1 MKLLSILLFT
11 FALLT
16 DTHISTSNPKPME
29 DLQRSIADIN
39 RNPDIEFVVVTGDLT
54 ESGDLTSI
62 QAIKAALDQLR
73 VPYYAA
79 SGNHETTWS
88 ESGVM
93 DFTRVFGD
101 SRFAFAHAGAY
112 FIGFNSGPVIRMADG
127 HVAPQD
133 IAWLKHNLDSVKHST
148 PDTLH
153 STPYTLHPTPIFV
166 FTHYP
171 LRNGDVDNWYEVTDV
186 LREHNVQC
194 VMGGHYHRNLI
205 FDCDGITDVL
215 NRSNLRGNDTINGY
229 SIISVTDS
237 IRFYE
242 RTPQLGDEAIRLE
255 AKGEDQTSPSF
266 RKGAGVGCWLTL
278 PYGTKTY
285 GPSDQT
291 LRPDFSV
298 NKQYPKVSRAWHK
311 SLKGG
316 LYSTPVTDGENLYI
330 GDDVGMF
337 YCLDLHTGATKW
349 TFDTGMR
356 IVGSPAV
363 ADGVVVFGSA
373 NYNIYGLDTKTG
385 KPRWTFTTQQAV
397 MGAATIHEGVA
408 YIGGGDGRMFAF
420 DLKTGALKW
429 SFNELK
435 NYVLTR
441 PLVYNDKLYFGAW
454 DTYLYALHLKDGS
467 LAWKWS
473 NGKSNP
479 KLSPASVWP
488 VAADGKIFITAPDR
502 YFTCLDAETGAEVWR
517 TKEFKVRET
526 VGLSEDGKTVYSK
539 CMWDTVVAI
548 STEVIG
554 DRLEA
559 KGEDQT
565 SPSFRKGSGVGSYE
579 VLWTSHAGFGY
590 EHNPAMP
597 LEKDGTL
604 WVSTKNGLLLGM
616 DAKTGKVLW
625 RHKIGNSILNTP
637 LPLSGKECIF
647 TSSEGTI
654 TRIVVN
660 K

>member
-1 MKLLSILLFT
+1 MNLLSILLFS

-16 DTHISTSNPKPME
+16 DTHISTSNPRPME
-29 DLQRSIADIN
+29 DMQRSIADIN
-39 RNPDIEFVVVTGDLT
+39 QNPNIEFVVVTGDLT
-54 ESGDLTSI
+54 ENGDRASI
-62 QAIKAALDQLR
+62 EAIKAALDQLR

-101 SRFAFAHAGAY
+101 SRFAFSHNGMY

-133 IAWLKHNLDSVKHST
+133 IAWLKHNLDSVSKAG
-148 PDTLH
+148 DA
-153 STPYTLHPTPIFV
+153 PIFV

-186 LREHNVQC
+186 LRQHNVQC
-194 VMGGHYHRNLI
+194 IMGGHYHRNLL
-205 FDCDGITDVL
+205 FDCDGIADVL
-215 NRSNLRGNDTINGY
+215 NRSNLRDKDGTNGY
-229 SIISVTDS
+229 SIISITDS

-242 RTPQLGDEAIRLE
+242 RVLSPIAN
-255 AKGEDQTSPSF
+255 SPSPIAHSEASNIIGHWLSLPF
-266 RKGAGVGCWLTL
+266 GKKEYGA
-278 PYGTKTY
+278 
-285 GPSDQT
+285 SDES

-298 NKQYPKVSRAWHK
+298 NKQYKNVRRQWHK
-311 SLKGG
+311 ALKGG
-316 LYSTPVTDGENLYI
+316 IYSTPVTDGNSLFI
-330 GDDVGMF
+330 GDDIGCM
-337 YCLDLHTGATKW
+337 YALNLRSGKTLW

-363 ADGVVVFGSA
+363 SDGVVVFGSA
-373 NYNIYGLDTKTG
+373 NYNIYGLDAKTG
-385 KPRWTFTTQQAV
+385 KKLWHITTNQAV

-408 YIGGGDGRMFAF
+408 YIGGGDGRMFAI
-420 DLKTGALKW
+420 DIHTGKVKW
-429 SFNELK
+429 SFDELK

-441 PLVYNDKLYFGAW
+441 PLVYRDKLYFGCW
-454 DTYLYALHLKDGS
+454 DTHLYALSLADGS
-467 LAWKWS
+467 LAWKWN
-473 NGKSNP
+473 NGKGNP

-502 YFTCLDAETGAEVWR
+502 YFTCLDAETGAVVWR
-517 TKEFKVRET
+517 TNQYKVRET
-526 VGLSEDGKTVYSK
+526 VGISEDGKTVYSK
-539 CMWDTVVAI
+539 CMWDTIVAI
-548 STEVIG
+548 HTTPHPIANSPLPIAHS
-554 DRLEA
+554 EA
-559 KGEDQT
+559 
-565 SPSFRKGSGVGSYE
+565 SPTPRWV
-579 VLWTSHAGFGY
+579 THADFGY

-597 LEKDGTL
+597 IEKDGTL

-616 DAKTGKVLW
+616 DAETGEVLW

-637 LPLSGKECIF
+637 LPLSGTECIF

-654 TRIVVN
+654 TYIKV
-660 K
+660 KK

>member
-1 MKLLSILLFT
+1 MNILSILLFS

-39 RNPDIEFVVVTGDLT
+39 EHADVEFVVVTGDLT
-54 ESGDLTSI
+54 ESGDRASI
-62 QAIKAALDQLR
+62 EAIKAALDQLR

-101 SRFAFAHAGAY
+101 SRFAFTHNGMY

-133 IAWLKHNLDSVKHST
+133 IAWLKHNLDSVSAAG
-148 PDTLH
+148 DA
-153 STPYTLHPTPIFV
+153 PIFV

-186 LREHNVQC
+186 LRQHNVQC
-194 VMGGHYHRNLI
+194 VMGGHYHRNLL
-205 FDCDGITDVL
+205 FDCDGIADVL
-215 NRSNLRGNDTINGY
+215 NRSNLRGNDSINGY
-229 SIISVTDS
+229 SIITVTDS
-237 IRFYE
+237 IRFHE
-242 RTPQLGDEAIRLE
+242 KRIGMAAAHWLSLPFE
-255 AKGEDQTSPSF
+255 AK
-266 RKGAGVGCWLTL
+266 A
-278 PYGTKTY
+278 YGK
-285 GPSDQT
+285 SNES
-291 LRPDFSV
+291 LRPDFCV
-298 NKQYPKVSRAWHK
+298 NKEYKNVHRLWHK
-311 SLKGG
+311 ALKGG
-316 LYSTPVTDGENLYI
+316 IYSTPVTDGKSLYI
-330 GDDVGMF
+330 GDDVGVM
-337 YCLDLHTGATKW
+337 YSLDKKTGKTNW
-349 TFDTGMR
+349 TFETGMR

-363 ADGVVVFGSA
+363 SDGLVVFGST
-373 NYNIYGLDTKTG
+373 NYNIYGLYAQTG
-385 KPRWTFTTQQAV
+385 KELWHITTQQAV

-408 YIGGGDGRMFAF
+408 YIGGGDGRMFAI
-420 DLKTGALKW
+420 DIQTGEVKW
-429 SFNELK
+429 SFDELK

-441 PLVYNDKLYFGAW
+441 PLVYRDKLYFGCW
-454 DTYLYALHLKDGS
+454 DTHLYALNLKDGS
-467 LAWKWS
+467 LAWKWN
-473 NGKSNP
+473 NGKGNP

-488 VAADGKIFITAPDR
+488 VAADGKVFITAPDR
-502 YFTCLDAETGAEVWR
+502 YFTCLDAETGKEVWR
-517 TKEFKVRET
+517 TKEYKVRET

-539 CMWDTVVAI
+539 CMWDTVVAMDA
-548 STEVIG
+548 TTHEPVT
-554 DRLEA
+554 RWA
-559 KGEDQT
+559 
-565 SPSFRKGSGVGSYE
+565 
-579 VLWTSHAGFGY
+579 SHAGFGY

-616 DAKTGKVLW
+616 DAETGEVLW

-637 LPLSGKECIF
+637 LPLSSTECIF

-654 TRIVVN
+654 TYVKVKGENEKLN
-660 K
+660 KER

>member
-1 MKLLSILLFT
+1 MSYILSILLFS

-16 DTHISTSNPKPME
+16 DTHISTSNPRPME

-39 RNPDIEFVVVTGDLT
+39 QNPEIEFVVVTGDLT
-54 ESGDLTSI
+54 ESGDRASI
-62 QAIKAALDQLR
+62 EAIKAALEQLH
-73 VPYYAA
+73 VPFYAA

-93 DFTRVFGD
+93 DFSRVFGD
-101 SRFAFAHAGAY
+101 SRFAFSHNGMY

-133 IAWLKHNLDSVKHST
+133 IAWLKHNLDSVSKAG
-148 PDTLH
+148 D
-153 STPYTLHPTPIFV
+153 TPIFV

-171 LRNGDVDNWYEVTDV
+171 LKNGDVDNWYDVTDV
-186 LREHNVQC
+186 LRQHNVQC
-194 VMGGHYHRNLI
+194 VMGGHYHRNLV
-205 FDCDGITDVL
+205 FDCDGIADVL
-215 NRSNLRGNDTINGY
+215 NRSNMRGNDTINGY
-229 SIISVTDS
+229 SIITVTDS
-237 IRFYE
+237 IRFHE
-242 RTPQLGDEAIRLE
+242 KRIGQVM
-255 AKGEDQTSPSF
+255 QQ
-266 RKGAGVGCWLTL
+266 WLSL
-278 PYGTKTY
+278 PFGKKEYG
-285 GPSDQT
+285 GSDAS

-298 NKQYPKVSRAWHK
+298 NKAYKQVKRVWHK
-311 SLKGG
+311 SLRGG
-316 LYSTPVTDGENLYI
+316 IYSTPVTDGKSLFV
-330 GDDVGMF
+330 GDDVGVM
-337 YCLDLHTGATKW
+337 YSIDQKTGATNW

-363 ADGVVVFGSA
+363 SDGVVVFGST
-373 NYNIYGLDTKTG
+373 NYNIYGLDAKTG
-385 KPRWTFTTQQAV
+385 EELWHVATNQAV
-397 MGAATIHEGVA
+397 MGAATIYEGIA
-408 YIGGGDGRMFAF
+408 YIGGGDGRMFAIDIHTGKVKWTF
-420 DLKTGALKW
+420 D
-429 SFNELK
+429 ELK

-441 PLVYNDKLYFGAW
+441 PLVYEDKLYFGTW
-454 DTYLYALHLKDGS
+454 DTHFYSLNLADGS
-467 LAWKWS
+467 LVWKWN

-488 VAADGKIFITAPDR
+488 VAANGKVFITAPDR

-517 TKEFKVRET
+517 TNAYKVRET

-539 CMWDTVVAI
+539 CMWDTIVALDAA
-548 STEVIG
+548 SDDVQL
-554 DRLEA
+554 RWA
-559 KGEDQT
+559 
-565 SPSFRKGSGVGSYE
+565 
-579 VLWTSHAGFGY
+579 SHADFGY

-616 DAKTGKVLW
+616 DAQTGEVRW

-637 LPLSGKECIF
+637 LPLSGKDCIF

-654 TRIVVN
+654 TYIRV

>member
-1 MKLLSILLFT
+1 
-11 FALLT
+11 
-16 DTHISTSNPKPME
+16 
-29 DLQRSIADIN
+29 
-39 RNPDIEFVVVTGDLT
+39 
-54 ESGDLTSI
+54 
-62 QAIKAALDQLR
+62 
-73 VPYYAA
+73 
-79 SGNHETTWS
+79 
-88 ESGVM
+88 
-93 DFTRVFGD
+93 
-101 SRFAFAHAGAY
+101 
-112 FIGFNSGPVIRMADG
+112 MADG

-133 IAWLKHNLDSVKHST
+133 IAWLKHNLDSISQLST
-148 PDTLH
+148 
-153 STPYTLHPTPIFV
+153 TPIFV

-186 LREHNVQC
+186 LRQHNVQC
-194 VMGGHYHRNLI
+194 VMGGHYHRNLVY
-205 FDCDGITDVL
+205 DCDGIVDVL
-215 NRSNLRGNDTINGY
+215 NRSNLRGKDTINGY

-242 RTPQLGDEAIRLE
+242 RTPSPLG
-255 AKGEDQTSPSF
+255 GTPSNSPT
-266 RKGAGVGCWLTL
+266 GVRYPITPWLTL
-278 PYGTKTY
+278 PFGKKTY
-285 GPSDQT
+285 GPSDQA

-298 NKQYPKVSRAWHK
+298 NEQYPQVTRAWHK
-311 SLKGG
+311 SLRGG
-316 LYSTPVTDGENLYI
+316 LYSTPATDGKSLFI
-330 GDDVGMF
+330 GDDVGTF
-337 YCLDLHTGATKW
+337 YCLDLKTGDTKW

-363 ADGVVVFGSA
+363 SDGVVVFGSA
-373 NYNIYGLDTKTG
+373 NYNIYGLDAKTG
-385 KPRWTFTTQQAV
+385 KQLWSYTTNQAV
-397 MGAATIHEGVA
+397 MGAATIHDGVA

-420 DLKTGALKW
+420 DLQTGAVKW

-441 PLVYNDKLYFGAW
+441 PLVYKDKLYFGAW

-467 LAWKWS
+467 LAWKWN

-502 YFTCLDAETGAEVWR
+502 YFTCLDAETGAEIWR
-517 TKEFKVRET
+517 TKEYKVRET

-548 STEVIG
+548 STQYPISHSSHSERPIG
-554 DRLEA
+554 E
-559 KGEDQT
+559 T
-565 SPSFRKGSGVGSYE
+565 PSNSPTP
-579 VLWTSHAGFGY
+579 LWVSHAGFGY

-597 LEKDGTL
+597 LEKEGTL

-616 DAKTGKVLW
+616 DAKTGQVLW

-637 LPLSGKECIF
+637 LPLSAKECIF

-654 TRIVVN
+654 TRIQVQ
-660 K
+660 

>member
-16 DTHISTSNPKPME
+16 DTHISTSNPNPME

-54 ESGDLTSI
+54 ESGDRASI
-62 QAIKAALDQLR
+62 QAIKDALDELK

-133 IAWLKHNLDSVKHST
+133 IAWLKHHLDSVSAASNT
-148 PDTLH
+148 
-153 STPYTLHPTPIFV
+153 TPIFV

-186 LREHNVQC
+186 LRQHNVQC

-215 NRSNLRGNDTINGY
+215 NRSNLRGKDTINGY

-255 AKGEDQTSPSF
+255 AKGEDKLPSLQ
-266 RKGAGVGCWLTL
+266 GWAGGGPWLSL
-278 PYGTKTY
+278 PFGKKEYA
-285 GPSDQT
+285 PSDEA

-298 NKQYPKVSRAWHK
+298 NEQYPQVSRAWHK

-316 LYSTPVTDGENLYI
+316 LYSTPVTDGESLFI

-337 YCLDLHTGATKW
+337 YCLDLETGATQW
-349 TFDTGMR
+349 TFETGMR

-373 NYNIYGLDTKTG
+373 NYNIYGLDAKTG
-385 KPRWTFTTQQAV
+385 KQLWSYTTKQAV

-420 DLKTGALKW
+420 DLKTGTVKW
-429 SFNELK
+429 SFDELK

-441 PLVYNDKLYFGAW
+441 PLVYQDKLYFGAW
-454 DTYLYALHLKDGS
+454 DTYLYALNLEDGS

-502 YFTCLDAETGAEVWR
+502 YFTCLDAQTGAEVWR
-517 TKEFKVRET
+517 TNEYKVRET

-548 STEVIG
+548 STATPSMAMRQGG
-554 DRLEA
+554 DEA
-559 KGEDQT
+559 KG
-565 SPSFRKGSGVGSYE
+565 YE
-579 VLWTSHAGFGY
+579 VLWTCHAGFGY

-597 LEKDGTL
+597 LEKGGVL

-637 LPLSGKECIF
+637 LPLSATDCIF

-654 TRIVVN
+654 TRIQV
-660 K
+660 KH

>member
-54 ESGDLTSI
+54 ESGDRASI
-62 QAIKAALDQLR
+62 QAIKDALDQLR

-101 SRFAFAHAGAY
+101 SRFAFSHAGAY

-133 IAWLKHNLDSVKHST
+133 IAWLKHNLDSISQLST
-148 PDTLH
+148 
-153 STPYTLHPTPIFV
+153 TPIFV

-186 LREHNVQC
+186 LREYNVQC
-194 VMGGHYHRNLI
+194 VMGGHYHRNLV

-255 AKGEDQTSPSF
+255 AKGEDKLPSLQG
-266 RKGAGVGCWLTL
+266 GAGVVHWLSL
-278 PYGTKTY
+278 PFGKKEYA
-285 GPSDQT
+285 PSDEA

-298 NKQYPKVSRAWHK
+298 NEQYPQVIRAWHK

-316 LYSTPVTDGENLYI
+316 LYSTPVTDGESLYI

-337 YCLDLHTGATKW
+337 YCLDLNTGATKW

-373 NYNIYGLDTKTG
+373 NYNVYGLDAKTG
-385 KPRWTFTTQQAV
+385 AQLWSYTTNQAV

-408 YIGGGDGRMFAF
+408 FIGGGDGRMFAF
-420 DLKTGALKW
+420 DLKTGAVKW
-429 SFNELK
+429 SFDELK

-441 PLVYNDKLYFGAW
+441 PLVYGDKLYFGAW
-454 DTYLYALHLKDGS
+454 DTYFYALNLEDGS

-548 STEVIG
+548 STSSLSPHCLI
-554 DRLEA
+554 A
-559 KGEDQT
+559 S
-565 SPSFRKGSGVGSYE
+565 SPSGIE

-637 LPLSGKECIF
+637 LPLSATDCIF

-660 K
+660 Q